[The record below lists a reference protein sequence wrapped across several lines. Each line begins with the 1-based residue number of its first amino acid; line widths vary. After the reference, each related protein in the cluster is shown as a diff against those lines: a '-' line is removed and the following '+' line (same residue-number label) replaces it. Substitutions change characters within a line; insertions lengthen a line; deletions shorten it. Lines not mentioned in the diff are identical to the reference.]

1 MLSDEDK
8 QALDG
13 FLAQVERRAYRM
25 ALLAVADRDDALDL
39 VQEAMTRLVRR
50 YAKRPSEQWR
60 PLFYRILHNL
70 INDHHRRGK
79 LRQFVRGWFGS
90 EQEQPEPDLAAA
102 KQQDPVQ
109 ISAESQAMQTL
120 NEALEVLPLRQQQ
133 AFLLRNWEGLDVAET
148 ARVMGCSE
156 GSVKTH
162 TSRAMHSLRQ
172 SLRGHWP

>member
-8 QALDG
+8 QALDN
-13 FLAQVERRAYRM
+13 FLAQVEKRAYHM
-25 ALLAVADRDDALDL
+25 ALLAVADRDEALDL

-50 YAKRPSEQWR
+50 YAKQPTEQWR

-79 LRQFVRGWFGS
+79 LRQYLRGWFGS
-90 EQEQPEPDLAAA
+90 EQEQPEPVQSAG
-102 KQQDPVQ
+102 QHQDPLQ
-109 ISAESQAMQTL
+109 ASAENQAMQTL
-120 NEALEVLPLRQQQ
+120 DAALKTLPLRQQQ
-133 AFLLRNWEGLDVAET
+133 AFLLRTWEGLDVAET

-172 SLRGHWP
+172 VLGDHWR